1 MSRCISLRLALATLV
16 ASAIIPLAAR
26 AQSQDS
32 QTQSV
37 ADAARRAREQKK
49 AADKQPSPVI
59 TNDTLKPAAPVADTP
74 PPAPAPTQSSEAA
87 PAPSSA
93 SSAKSPADSS
103 SAADAKPAPAPGSAA
118 ADADP
123 KAKDSPEVAR
133 EKQQLADAQKE
144 LDLLQRELSL
154 EQDNVYSK
162 PNSASDTAGK
172 AKLDD
177 LTQQLA
183 GKQQTVEALK
193 ARLEALLGSAT
204 GTAPAAPPTPPQPNR
219 P

>member
-1 MSRCISLRLALATLV
+1 MSRFISLRLALAALI
-16 ASAIIPLAAR
+16 AAAIIPLAAR

-74 PPAPAPTQSSEAA
+74 ALAPAPTQFSEAT
-87 PAPSSA
+87 PAPLSA
-93 SSAKSPADSS
+93 SSTQSPAGSS
-103 SAADAKPAPAPGSAA
+103 SAADAKAALSPGSAA
-118 ADADP
+118 PDADP
-123 KAKDSPEVAR
+123 KAKDSPEVAAQ
-133 EKQQLADAQKE
+133 KQQLAEAQKE
-144 LDLLQRELSL
+144 LDLLQRELAL

-162 PNSASDTAGK
+162 PNSATDTAGK

-193 ARLEALLGSAT
+193 ARLEALLGSA
-204 GTAPAAPPTPPQPNR
+204 GAAAPAKPPAPPQL
-219 P
+219 

>member
-1 MSRCISLRLALATLV
+1 MSRCISVRLALAALI
-16 ASAIIPLAAR
+16 AAAALPLSSL

-49 AADKQPSPVI
+49 AADKQPAPVI
-59 TNDTLKPAAPVADTP
+59 TNDTLKPAAPAS
-74 PPAPAPTQSSEAA
+74 APSPDAA
-87 PAPSSA
+87 PASAPSSQ
-93 SSAKSPADSS
+93 PAAEGS
-103 SAADAKPAPAPGSAA
+103 KAPAPGAA
-118 ADADP
+118 ASATADQSAP
-123 KAKDSPEVAR
+123 GLPAADGDQKPKDSAEVAAQ
-133 EKQQLADAQKE
+133 KQQLAEAQKE
-144 LDLLQRELSL
+144 LDLLQRELAL

-183 GKQQTVEALK
+183 GKQQTVETLK
-193 ARLEALLGSAT
+193 ARLEALLGSA
-204 GTAPAAPPTPPQPNR
+204 GAAAPAKPPAPPQP
-219 P
+219 

>member
-1 MSRCISLRLALATLV
+1 MSRCISLRLALAALI
-16 ASAIIPLAAR
+16 AAAFIPLAAR

-59 TNDTLKPAAPVADTP
+59 TNDTLKPAAPVAPTTEAPAP
-74 PPAPAPTQSSEAA
+74 PPALTQSPDAA
-87 PAPSSA
+87 PAPPSA
-93 SSAKSPADSS
+93 PSAQSPADSS
-103 SAADAKPAPAPGSAA
+103 SAADAQALGAPASPAA
-118 ADADP
+118 EADP
-123 KAKDSPEVAR
+123 KSKDSAEVAAQ
-133 EKQQLADAQKE
+133 KHQLADAQKE
-144 LDLLQRELSL
+144 LDLLQRELTL

-177 LTQQLA
+177 ITQQLA
-183 GKQQTVEALK
+183 GKQQAVEALK
-193 ARLEALLGSAT
+193 ARLEALLESA
-204 GTAPAAPPTPPQPNR
+204 GAAAPAKPPAPPQP
-219 P
+219 

>member
-1 MSRCISLRLALATLV
+1 MSRCISLRLALAALTAAAL
-16 ASAIIPLAAR
+16 IPLSAG
-26 AQSQDS
+26 AQSQDP

-37 ADAARRAREQKK
+37 AEAARRAREQKK

-59 TNDTLKPAAPVADTP
+59 TNDTLKPAAPVPDT
-74 PPAPAPTQSSEAA
+74 PAPAPTQSSEAT
-87 PAPSSA
+87 PAPPSA
-93 SSAKSPADSS
+93 SSAQSPADSS
-103 SAADAKPAPAPGSAA
+103 TSADAKPAPAPGSPAS
-118 ADADP
+118 DADQ

-133 EKQQLADAQKE
+133 EKQQLAEAQKE
-144 LDLLQRELSL
+144 LDLLQRELAL

-183 GKQQTVEALK
+183 GQQQTVEALK
-193 ARLEALLGSAT
+193 ARLEALLGSA
-204 GTAPAAPPTPPQPNR
+204 GTAAPARPPAPPQP
-219 P
+219 

>member
-1 MSRCISLRLALATLV
+1 MSRCISLRLALATLI
-16 ASAIIPLAAR
+16 AAALIPLAAR

-74 PPAPAPTQSSEAA
+74 APAPTQSSEAA
-87 PAPSSA
+87 PAPASA
-93 SSAKSPADSS
+93 ASAPSPADSS
-103 SAADAKPAPAPGSAA
+103 SSADAKAALAPGSPAS
-118 ADADP
+118 DADP
-123 KAKDSPEVAR
+123 KTKDSPEVAR

-162 PNSASDTAGK
+162 PNSAIDTAGK

-193 ARLEALLGSAT
+193 ARLEALLGSA
-204 GTAPAAPPTPPQPNR
+204 GTAAPAKPSAPPQL
-219 P
+219 

>member
-1 MSRCISLRLALATLV
+1 MSRCISLRLALAALI
-16 ASAIIPLAAR
+16 AAAIIPLAAR

-74 PPAPAPTQSSEAA
+74 AVPGAHTILG
-87 PAPSSA
+87 
-93 SSAKSPADSS
+93 SS
-103 SAADAKPAPAPGSAA
+103 SSTFVDRLSPISCAVLQLGRRQGRAPLQVHAA

-162 PNSASDTAGK
+162 PNSASDTAGN

-193 ARLEALLGSAT
+193 ARLEALLGSAVT
-204 GTAPAAPPTPPQPNR
+204 AAPAKPPAPPQP
-219 P
+219 

>member
-1 MSRCISLRLALATLV
+1 MSRCISLRLTLAALITAAV
-16 ASAIIPLAAR
+16 IPVAAR

-49 AADKQPSPVI
+49 AADKQPAPVI
-59 TNDTLKPAAPVADTP
+59 TNDTLKPAAPAPSSDTAP
-74 PPAPAPTQSSEAA
+74 APGSPAQPAAEGSNAPATNSAPAPAGQPV
-87 PAPSSA
+87 
-93 SSAKSPADSS
+93 
-103 SAADAKPAPAPGSAA
+103 PGSAA
-118 ADADP
+118 ADGDQKP
-123 KAKDSPEVAR
+123 KDSAEVAAQ
-133 EKQQLADAQKE
+133 KQQLADAQKE
-144 LDLLQRELSL
+144 LDLLQRELAL

-183 GKQQTVEALK
+183 GKQQSVEALK
-193 ARLEALLGSAT
+193 ARLEALLGSA
-204 GTAPAAPPTPPQPNR
+204 GTPAPAKPPTPPQP
-219 P
+219 

>member
-1 MSRCISLRLALATLV
+1 MSRCISLRLALAALI
-16 ASAIIPLAAR
+16 APAIIPLAAR

-74 PPAPAPTQSSEAA
+74 APAPTQSSEAA
-87 PAPSSA
+87 PANPSAPSAQSSA
-93 SSAKSPADSS
+93 QSSNS
-103 SAADAKPAPAPGSAA
+103 ADAKPAPAPGSAA

-144 LDLLQRELSL
+144 LDLLQRELAL

-162 PNSASDTAGK
+162 PNSASDTAGN

-193 ARLEALLGSAT
+193 ARLEALLGSAVT
-204 GTAPAAPPTPPQPNR
+204 AAPAKPPAPPQP
-219 P
+219 

>member
-1 MSRCISLRLALATLV
+1 MSRCISLRLALAALI
-16 ASAIIPLAAR
+16 ASAIIPLVAR

-59 TNDTLKPAAPVADTP
+59 TNDTLKPAAPVADAP

-93 SSAKSPADSS
+93 ASAPSPADSS
-103 SAADAKPAPAPGSAA
+103 SSADAKAALAPGSPAS
-118 ADADP
+118 DADP
-123 KAKDSPEVAR
+123 RAKDSPEVAR

-183 GKQQTVEALK
+183 GQQQTVEALK
-193 ARLEALLGSAT
+193 ARLEALLGSA
-204 GTAPAAPPTPPQPNR
+204 GAAAPAKPPAPPQP
-219 P
+219 

>member
-1 MSRCISLRLALATLV
+1 MSRCISLRLALAALI
-16 ASAIIPLAAR
+16 AAALIPLAAR

-74 PPAPAPTQSSEAA
+74 AVAPAPTQSSEAA
-87 PAPSSA
+87 PAPSSTA
-93 SSAKSPADSS
+93 SAPSPTDSS
-103 SAADAKPAPAPGSAA
+103 GSADAKAALPPGSPSAG
-118 ADADP
+118 ADP

-183 GKQQTVEALK
+183 GQQQTVEALK
-193 ARLEALLGSAT
+193 ARLEALLGSA
-204 GTAPAAPPTPPQPNR
+204 GNAAPAKPSAPPQP
-219 P
+219 